1 MINTQCKSNKLKF
14 QDLGLK
20 NVIAAFDGGNI
31 TSDAG
36 ALILREIEKANN
48 FIKDFSSCFTDYR
61 NQELIEHKLEELL
74 KQRIFSICLGYE
86 DLNDHD
92 ELRHDPLLATVCDKK
107 DPMGNNRENER
118 DIGKALAGKST
129 LNRLELSGAGDLSK
143 QRYKK
148 ITADFDKIENYFVDQ
163 FLMTYPNIPSEI
175 IIDIDATD
183 DRIHGDQEG
192 KYFHGYYGDYCYL
205 PLYIFCENYLLAAKL
220 RPCNIDASDG
230 TKEELERIIS
240 QIRQKWP
247 NVRIIIRGDAG
258 FCRDEIMAWC
268 EENNVDYI
276 FGIPKN
282 NRLLKKLY
290 KKMKKARAKYYKTG
304 MPARYFKDLKYKPIK
319 TWEKSRRVVGKAE
332 HLQKGENPRFVVTS
346 LSKEYLKAKE
356 LYEELYCARGD
367 MENRIKEQQLYLFA
381 DRTSTA
387 AMRSNQLRLWFSCV
401 AYLILNEIRNVGLR
415 GTKFEKYQCNNIR
428 LKILKIGAEIKVSA
442 RRVYVSLSESYP
454 YKNIFYR
461 IIENIQR
468 KYPMLN

>member
-36 ALILREIEKANN
+36 ALILREIEKVNN